1 MEQVIQCCHGTHKG
15 SGFVVDILHLHA
27 CIRRTSPRTVYP
39 QVARGCVCT
48 CVNICV
54 STYMSQHT
62 STCMYVLQVNEAES
76 DNMDTNMTLVVKNH
90 IVVQLESRCLMLA
103 ENTVQVIQDQKGEY
117 EFTTHDNAHGIGP
130 IWFVCL
136 CECTPYVRSASFRAR
151 SKERERE
158 REV

>member
-1 MEQVIQCCHGTHKG
+1 MYV
-15 SGFVVDILHLHA
+15 
-27 CIRRTSPRTVYP
+27 
-39 QVARGCVCT
+39 
-48 CVNICV
+48 
-54 STYMSQHT
+54 QH
-62 STCMYVLQVNEAES
+62 MYVLQVNKAES
-76 DNMDTNMTLVVKNH
+76 DNIDTNRYDIGGKDH

-151 SKERERE
+151 SRERE